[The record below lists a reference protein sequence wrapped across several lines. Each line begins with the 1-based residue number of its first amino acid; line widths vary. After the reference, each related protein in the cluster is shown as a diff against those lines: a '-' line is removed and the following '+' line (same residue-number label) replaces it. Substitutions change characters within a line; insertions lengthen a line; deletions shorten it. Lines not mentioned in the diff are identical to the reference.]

1 MKLSTKS
8 RHAIT
13 AMMELALHKKKGP
26 ITLADISVEQAISV
40 SYLEQLFAHLRKSHL
55 VTGLRGPGGGYRL
68 SKPANQITIAE
79 IVDAVSGLSK
89 QSPQYTAI
97 AVDGDPIN
105 RLLWKK
111 LSGRIYHFLDG
122 ITLADAIIND
132 DTLIADTHIVRN
144 NPRAVSGFTA
154 SM

>member
-13 AMMELALHKKKGP
+13 AMMELALHKKQGP
-26 ITLADISVEQAISV
+26 ITLADISMEQAISV
-40 SYLEQLFAHLRKSHL
+40 SYLEQLFAHLRKSQL

-68 SKPANQITIAE
+68 SKPADEITIAE
-79 IVDAVSGLSK
+79 IIDAVSGLSK
-89 QSPQYTAI
+89 HSPQYTAI

-105 RLLWKK
+105 RLLWKQ

-122 ITLADAIIND
+122 ITLADAIQEENAI
-132 DTLIADTHIVRN
+132 IPAQM
-144 NPRAVSGFTA
+144 RAHEMGTTPGSYA
-154 SM
+154 

>member
-13 AMMELALHKKKGP
+13 AMMELALHKKQGP
-26 ITLADISVEQAISV
+26 VTLADISMEQAISV
-40 SYLEQLFAHLRKSHL
+40 SYLEQLFAHLRKSQL

-68 SKPANQITIAE
+68 SKPAHEITIAE
-79 IVDAVSGLSK
+79 IIDAVSGLSK
-89 QSPQYTAI
+89 HSPQYTAI

-105 RLLWKK
+105 RLLWKQ

-122 ITLADAIIND
+122 ITLADAIQEED
-132 DTLIADTHIVRN
+132 DIVSDAHIVTNTPISPYSAR
-144 NPRAVSGFTA
+144 
-154 SM
+154 M